1 MNEYTFMC
9 CYPFYAAT
17 RYKNRLN
24 PRLVRPVSR
33 AEEIVTKKRAHTC
46 PVNPYPGKDVL
57 LLTIFCFIKGRLQNM
72 QSLIRISLTTVDL
85 DTH

>member
-33 AEEIVTKKRAHTC
+33 AEEIVRKKRAHTC
-46 PVNPYPGKDVL
+46 QVNPYPGKDVL
-57 LLTIFCFIKGRLQNM
+57 LVDNFLLYERDVTKHA
-72 QSLIRISLTTVDL
+72 ISY
-85 DTH
+85 

>member
-1 MNEYTFMC
+1 MC

-33 AEEIVTKKRAHTC
+33 AEEIVTKKKIHTC
-46 PVNPYPGKDVL
+46 QVNPYTTGKDVL
-57 LLTIFCFIKGRLQNM
+57 LIDNLLDFIKGCTM
-72 QSLIRISLTTVDL
+72 DPIFS
-85 DTH
+85 